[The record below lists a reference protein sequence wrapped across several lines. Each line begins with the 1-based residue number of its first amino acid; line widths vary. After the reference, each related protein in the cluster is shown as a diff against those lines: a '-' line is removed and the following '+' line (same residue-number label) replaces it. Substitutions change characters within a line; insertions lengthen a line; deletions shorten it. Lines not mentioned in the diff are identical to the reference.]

1 MNKGNI
7 LVTGAAGMI
16 GSQLVER
23 LLSEGLSVVGLDRYE
38 SRVKSERYSHYAV
51 DLGDADAISEIFAKH
66 KIDRVI
72 HLAALAHR
80 HKETDLSLEHYVHVN
95 VECAKNVFNVAENNG
110 VPVLFISTID
120 VFGFTRGVVSAD
132 TVAHP
137 VTNYGKTKLMA
148 EEELKKIC
156 TRYSIFRL
164 SPVYTPEI
172 KRDIQKRYYL
182 KEPKYAYIIGKGNEY
197 EVLNVELATQRML
210 DWCTLEPDNKIHI
223 LKDESPF
230 ITSECIKAEKAL
242 GKAKH
247 VIHCPRWIAVA
258 GYGVLRGITG
268 KNKYTFLLSKV
279 VYPLKTE

>member
-16 GSQLVER
+16 GSRLVEK
-23 LLSEGLSVVGLDRYE
+23 LLPAGLSVVGLDRCE
-38 SRVKSERYSHYAV
+38 SRIKAEGYSHYAV
-51 DLGDADAISEIFAKH
+51 DLGDAAALAEIFEKH

-95 VECAKNVFNVAENNG
+95 VECAKNIFSAAEKSG
-110 VPVLFISTID
+110 VPVLFISTVD

-156 TRYSIFRL
+156 ARYSIFRL

-182 KEPKYAYIIGKGNEY
+182 KEPEYAYIIGKGNEY
-197 EVLNVELATQRML
+197 EVLNIELATQRML
-210 DWCTLEPDNKIHI
+210 DWCAMEPDNKIHV
-223 LKDESPF
+223 LKDERPL
-230 ITSECIKAEKAL
+230 ITSECIRAEKAL
-242 GKAKH
+242 GRAKH
-247 VIHCPRWIAVA
+247 VIRCPRWIAVA
-258 GYGVLRGITG
+258 GYGVLRGLTG
-268 KNKYTFLLSKV
+268 KNKYTYLLSKA